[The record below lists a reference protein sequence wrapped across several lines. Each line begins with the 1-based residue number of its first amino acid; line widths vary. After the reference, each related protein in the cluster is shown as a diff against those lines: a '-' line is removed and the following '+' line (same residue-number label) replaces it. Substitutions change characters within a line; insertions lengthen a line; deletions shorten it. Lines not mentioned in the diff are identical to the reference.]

1 MARRLLRRAGP
12 TSKSLPRHPYRDTA
26 LLHGALAVV
35 IVVVACATGAHVGKA
50 LVIAGAY
57 FVAATLWSWWRFRE
71 RARQVDAVD
80 PVDAREDEQ

>member
-1 MARRLLRRAGP
+1 MSRRLLRWAGP
-12 TSKSLPRHPYRDTA
+12 TSRSLPRHPYRDTA

-35 IVVVACATGAHVGKA
+35 IVVVAWATGADVGKA

-71 RARQVDAVD
+71 RTRQVDA
-80 PVDAREDEQ
+80 AEDEQ